1 MQEAIE
7 KAKNGFIVTFGIV
20 PTNQKQ
26 DTDILRA
33 ITYFLSEKPNQV
45 SSEILAK
52 GKFCGIAECFLK
64 SRCFIRR
71 IEKYTQKFMRNQ
83 NSLGK

>member
-7 KAKNGFIVTFGIV
+7 KANNGFIVTFGIV

-33 ITYFLSEKPNQV
+33 ITYFLSEKPTSFERDFSQRK
-45 SSEILAK
+45 L
-52 GKFCGIAECFLK
+52 LW
-64 SRCFIRR
+64 
-71 IEKYTQKFMRNQ
+71 
-83 NSLGK
+83 NSGMLF